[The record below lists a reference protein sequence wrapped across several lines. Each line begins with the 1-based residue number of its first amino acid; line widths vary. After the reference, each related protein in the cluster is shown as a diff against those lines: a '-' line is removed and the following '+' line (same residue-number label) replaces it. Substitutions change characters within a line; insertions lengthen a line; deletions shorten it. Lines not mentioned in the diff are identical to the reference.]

1 MKKPSLALSA
11 LALATLAA
19 TTVTTTAAHAGLLD
33 SATQSWSYAHQSSG
47 DFLAE
52 IVAFDTT
59 RNELWVSGVSGVD
72 ILNAATGAFVE
83 RIDLSAYGHINSV
96 SIHNG
101 VAALAIENSSNR
113 ELPGLVQTYSTASR
127 TLSNSYTVGA
137 LPDMV
142 TFTKDGS
149 KILVANEGTPNVYG
163 ALGTTSAPIDPLGSI
178 SIINVGTGTV
188 TTTSN
193 LNTATRTGSYLRT
206 NTGMDFEPEYIAVN
220 AAGTKAYVT
229 LQEANGLAVV
239 DVASGQVEKV
249 VGLGVKDFSQPGN
262 QIDASHK
269 DNKIELQSL
278 NVKGLYM
285 PDSVVAY
292 EAAGQTYLV
301 MANEGDF
308 REDDADKARAKDVF
322 GTAAP
327 LNQLN
332 ISTTDSSASDLVT
345 AGGRSFS
352 IRDENG
358 ELVYDSGSILDA
370 AAIAAGIYDD
380 GRSDDKGVEPEGVEI
395 MEINGRTVA
404 FIGLER
410 TLKSAVAAF
419 DITNPND
426 VSFLQLLVAEGS
438 VSPEGLKGFRIG
450 NDYYLALS
458 NEVSSTTTVFHL
470 ATAAVPEPE
479 TYALMLAG
487 LAVVGVA
494 ARRRARR

>member
-1 MKKPSLALSA
+1 MKKSL
-11 LALATLAA
+11 LALAAAASLSTLSLS
-19 TTVTTTAAHAGLLD
+19 AHAGLLD
-33 SATQSWSYAHQSSG
+33 GASLAWTHQHSVDG
-47 DFLAE
+47 DYLSE
-52 IVAFDTT
+52 IIAFDDA
-59 RNELWVSGVSGVD
+59 RNELWVAGVTGVD
-72 ILNAATGAFVE
+72 ILNAATGAFIE
-83 RIDLSAYGHINSV
+83 RLDISNFGHVNSV
-96 SIHNG
+96 AIHNG
-101 VAALAIENSSNR
+101 VAALAIENNNR
-113 ELPGLVQTYSTASR
+113 DLPGLVQTYSTASR
-127 TLSNSYTVGA
+127 SLSNSYAVGA
-137 LPDMV
+137 LPDML

-149 KILVANEGTPNVYG
+149 KILVANEGTPSVYG
-163 ALGTTSAPIDPLGSI
+163 ALGSSMAPSDPVGSV
-178 SIINVGTGTV
+178 SIINVATGTV

-193 LNTATRTGSYLRT
+193 LNTAARTGSYLRT

-239 DVASGQVEKV
+239 DVASGQVDKV

-292 EAAGQTYLV
+292 EAGGQTFLV

-308 REDDADKARAKDVF
+308 REDDADKERAKNVF

-327 LNQLN
+327 LNELN
-332 ISTTDSSASDLVT
+332 ISTTDSTANDLIT
-345 AGGRSFS
+345 AGARSFS
-352 IRDENG
+352 IRDEDGN
-358 ELVYDSGSILDA
+358 LVYDSGSILDA

-395 MEINGRTVA
+395 MQIEGRTVA

-410 TLKSAVAAF
+410 TTKSAVAAF
-419 DITNPND
+419 DITDPNA
-426 VSFLQLLVAEGS
+426 VSFLQLLVADGS
-438 VSPEGLKGFRIG
+438 VSPEGLKGFRVG

-458 NEVSSTTTVFHL
+458 NEVTSTTAVFHL

-487 LAVVGVA
+487 LGVVGA
-494 ARRRARR
+494 MARRRRQRG